1 MKKNIVYL
9 TLDDLKKLYDI
20 DPKLIKKI
28 KKKRKR
34 RRKLKKKLGESI
46 KFDKIKEGS
55 MQGVTYS
62 TQPLTRNTSTIDIRD
77 AEILKEQI
85 KAIKDKE
92 KNNPLLLTDV
102 PPNLVGNDNLLKEI
116 ENIKKGIN
124 IMYKEGAE
132 TFNYLFDNIGDVTYK
147 NKPINYDEL
156 DRNERVNNNLT
167 NPVYDYKYDGDDLSI
182 YTDNVGDFT
191 NTNTFNDPIQIEEEK
206 QIKNSL
212 SQISGSTETPPF
224 VLDIE
229 INPLF
234 YQEQSDVLQPVEQS
248 VEKTIEP
255 TIEPTIEQTIEQPI
269 VKPIEEATEQSE
281 EQINPPEILTFIPP
295 ERKKNEHKA
304 TYKARVEYER
314 AKFYGEP
321 VSDYS
326 RRRYERK
333 PENIV

>member
-9 TLDDLKKLYDI
+9 TLDDLRKLYDI

-46 KFDKIKEGS
+46 KFDKIKDGP
-55 MQGVTYS
+55 MMGVKYFN
-62 TQPLTRNTSTIDIRD
+62 QPLTRNSSTIDVRD
-77 AEILKEQI
+77 AEILRDQI
-85 KAIKDKE
+85 KAIKDKP
-92 KNNPLLLTDV
+92 NPLLITDV

-156 DRNERVNNNLT
+156 NVNERVNNNLT
-167 NPVYDYKYDGDDLSI
+167 NPVYDYTYNGDGLSI

-191 NTNTFNDPIQIEEEK
+191 NTNTFNDPTEKEEEK

-212 SQISGSTETPPF
+212 SQISGSIETPSF
-224 VLDIE
+224 VPNIE
-229 INPLF
+229 LNTLF
-234 YQEQSDVLQPVEQS
+234 YQDQPDIIQPIEQPSEQSTEQITEQS
-248 VEKTIEP
+248 TDQQS
-255 TIEPTIEQTIEQPI
+255 EQSIEQPI
-269 VKPIEEATEQSE
+269 EQVIEEN
-281 EQINPPEILTFIPP
+281 NPPQILTFIPP
-295 ERKKNEHKA
+295 ERKRNEHKA

-321 VSDYS
+321 VSEYS

-333 PENIV
+333 SENIV